1 MTFTLLFDLDDTLL
15 ESNMAAFIPA
25 YFQALSTA
33 LADRVDP
40 EKMLAAL
47 MAGTR
52 AMMANEDPA
61 LLLREVFDAQ
71 FFPRLG
77 VDRSVIQPA
86 IDRFYDVSFP
96 ALGSLTKKVPE
107 AVHLVEWGLAQGHR
121 VVIATNPLF
130 PLKAVHHRLRWAGLP
145 PEKYPFA
152 IVTSYESFHFTK
164 ERLAYYPEVLAQ
176 LGWPEDPVVMVG
188 DDLEREV
195 KPTQAVGLPMFWV
208 RKDGD
213 FSREFSKVP
222 QGTLASFQGW
232 LEQVDTRTLQFSFQ
246 TPRAFM
252 ACLRATPAALA
263 TLTATLS
270 SDTWLQIPQ
279 PGEWCLTEIMCHL
292 RDVER
297 EVHQPRLRRVLKEPD
312 PFIAGEV
319 TDRWVQERQYSKQD
333 GRQALA
339 DFVAARKET
348 LTMLGGLETE
358 WSRTSRH
365 AIFGPT
371 TLQQLVG
378 FTAEHDHAHIQQVWK
393 TIHWGIR
400 TS

>member
-15 ESNMAAFIPA
+15 ESNMARFVPA

-33 LADRVDP
+33 LADQMAP

-47 MAGTR
+47 MTGTR

-61 LLLREVFDAQ
+61 LLLREVFDAE
-71 FFPRLG
+71 FFPSLG
-77 VDRSVIQPA
+77 VERSKVQGA
-86 IDRFYDVSFP
+86 LDRFYDASFP
-96 ALGSLTKKVPE
+96 ALGSLTKQVPE
-107 AVHLVEWGLAQGHR
+107 AVHLVEWAFGQGYR

-130 PLKAVHHRLRWAGLP
+130 PLKAVQHRLRWAGLP

-152 IVTSYESFHFTK
+152 MVTSYETSHFTK
-164 ERLAYYPEVLAQ
+164 ERVAYYPEILAQ
-176 LGWPEDPVVMVG
+176 LGWPEDPVVMIG

-195 KPTQAVGLPMFWV
+195 KPTRAAGLPMYWV

-213 FSREFSKVP
+213 FSEEFSRVP

-232 LEQVDTRTLQFSFQ
+232 LEQADPGTLQFSFQ
-246 TPRAFM
+246 TPQALL

-263 TLTATLS
+263 TLTAALS
-270 SDTWLQIPQ
+270 SETWSQSPQ
-279 PGEWCLTEIMCHL
+279 PGEWCLTEVLCHL

-297 EVHQPRLRRVLKEPD
+297 EVHQPRLRRVLAEPN

-319 TDRWVQERQYSKQD
+319 TDRWVLEREYSRQD
-333 GRQALA
+333 GRQALT

-348 LTMLGGLETE
+348 LAMLGGLEAE

-365 AIFGPT
+365 ALFGPT
-371 TLQQLVG
+371 TLQELVG
-378 FTAEHDHAHIQQVWK
+378 FTADHDRAHIQQVWK
-393 TIHWGIR
+393 TIHL
-400 TS
+400 

>member
-33 LADRVDP
+33 LADRVEP

-47 MAGTR
+47 MSGTR

-71 FFPRLG
+71 FFPNLG
-77 VDRSVIQPA
+77 VDRSQIQPA

-107 AVHLVEWGLAQGHR
+107 AVHLVEWGLTQGYR

-195 KPTQAVGLPMFWV
+195 ETDPGRRP
-208 RKDGD
+208 
-213 FSREFSKVP
+213 
-222 QGTLASFQGW
+222 
-232 LEQVDTRTLQFSFQ
+232 
-246 TPRAFM
+246 
-252 ACLRATPAALA
+252 
-263 TLTATLS
+263 
-270 SDTWLQIPQ
+270 SD
-279 PGEWCLTEIMCHL
+279 
-292 RDVER
+292 
-297 EVHQPRLRRVLKEPD
+297 VLGKE
-312 PFIAGEV
+312 
-319 TDRWVQERQYSKQD
+319 
-333 GRQALA
+333 GR
-339 DFVAARKET
+339 
-348 LTMLGGLETE
+348 
-358 WSRTSRH
+358 
-365 AIFGPT
+365 
-371 TLQQLVG
+371 
-378 FTAEHDHAHIQQVWK
+378 
-393 TIHWGIR
+393 
-400 TS
+400 